1 MRATLLRLLA
11 ILAAFGLGVDGVPV
25 LATTLPTTT
34 PFYGAAVSTDQL
46 ATFNRVVAEVGNY
59 DGYGRLHKHVG
70 QVCTYAILGEIE
82 AWCEL
87 ARSLPKSLFRR
98 ANLESASRIANLS
111 TSSRNR
117 YLLGEQIAPLWTQG
131 YSGLFLD
138 KSYSLVDDS
147 RAATRKV
154 VRNAQAFSAA
164 SSVVG

>member
-11 ILAAFGLGVDGVPV
+11 ILAAFGVEVGGVPV

-34 PFYGAAVSTDQL
+34 PFYGAAVPTDQL

-59 DGYGRLHKHVG
+59 DGFGGLHKHVA
-70 QVCTYAILGEIE
+70 QVCTDVILGEIE
-82 AWCEL
+82 AWREL

-98 ANLESASRIANLS
+98 ANPESASRIADLS
-111 TSSRNR
+111 TTSRNR
-117 YLLGEQIAPLWTQG
+117 YLLGGRIAPLWTQG

-138 KSYSLVDDS
+138 KSYSWVDDR

-154 VRNAQAFSAA
+154 VRSAQAFSAA